1 MSAAEDML
9 ALHLRTVGID
19 FVREYRFGAEAC
31 GGAGKGLRAR
41 LKDAGLQDWRFDFA
55 IPAHKLAIE
64 VEGGGWMKKS
74 RHTSGTGF
82 HGDLL
87 KYEAAIRLGWVV
99 YRCDPA
105 MVSSGRALETISIL
119 LRQWNAELQ
128 K

>member
-31 GGAGKGLRAR
+31 GGAGKGLRER
-41 LKDAGLQDWRFDFA
+41 LKEAGLQDWRFDFA
-55 IPAHKLAIE
+55 IPAQKIAIE
-64 VEGGGWMKKS
+64 VEGGGWS
-74 RHTSGTGF
+74 GGRHTRGAGF

-87 KYEAAIRLGWVV
+87 KYEAALRLGWAV

-105 MVSSGRALETISIL
+105 MVKAGRALETIRL
-119 LRQWNAELQ
+119 LLQ
-128 K
+128 E